1 MSDNKLSNNKV
12 KKLVNVENIAELN
25 KSFTT
30 YQELINYY
38 RSFSKKYYRDQNIYC
53 EGHHI
58 VPRAEGG
65 TDADGIIYLDLKHHA
80 IAHIL
85 RAEEYY
91 AQGDLYRA
99 NQNFAAVKKILGAY
113 KNRWSTDIPEELIKQ
128 VEVSKHHQWECQS
141 AKAKRDKLTWVTNGV
156 ENHRFPK
163 EKALKYVEE
172 HEGWSEGRTYPEKGV
187 WVTDGISKKEYLKPS
202 EVQAFLEAHPDWRR
216 GQGPNKPGKHN
227 SNLLGSFKGRKWMH
241 KGSERKGV
249 VKEEVEKYLAQGWE
263 LGSGNS
269 KSSTSEGNAMVTSY
283 RYNLR
288 AKATNRNEATEFLKQ
303 SYGFLSKRACES
315 MFLEE
320 SIIHLL
326 DIASSN
332 RKHQYN
338 VYIPSSYY
346 MYFSDKDWI
355 LDSSI

>member
-12 KKLVNVENIAELN
+12 KKLVNVENIKELN

-38 RSFSKKYYRDQNIYC
+38 RNFSKKYYRDRNIYC

-58 VPRAEGG
+58 IPRAEGG
-65 TDADGIIYLDLKHHA
+65 TDADGIVYLDLKHHA

-91 AQGDLYRA
+91 AQGEFYKA

-113 KNRWSTDIPEELIKQ
+113 KNRWSTDIPEELIKH
-128 VEVSKHHQWECQS
+128 VEASKHHQWECQS

-156 ENHRFPK
+156 ENHRFPR
-163 EKALKYVEE
+163 EKALKYIEE

-187 WVTDGISKKEYLKPS
+187 WVTDGISKKEYLKLS
-202 EVQAFLEAHPDWRR
+202 EVQLFLKAHPDWRR

-227 SNLLGSFKGRKWMH
+227 SRLLGSFKGRKWIH

-249 VKEEVEKYLAQGWE
+249 AKEDVEKYLAQGWE
-263 LGSGNS
+263 LGTGNS
-269 KSSTSEGNAMVTSY
+269 KSSTVTGYNMLSDYSQQTIIQKVSNKKEAETFLNEGYGFSAYQSC
-283 RYNLR
+283 
-288 AKATNRNEATEFLKQ
+288 AKFFPNQDIVCLKDSRCKTKRLWKVFIPHSFLKD
-303 SYGFLSKRACES
+303 FLQKCSHWE
-315 MFLEE
+315 
-320 SIIHLL
+320 
-326 DIASSN
+326 
-332 RKHQYN
+332 
-338 VYIPSSYY
+338 
-346 MYFSDKDWI
+346 YF
-355 LDSSI
+355 